1 MSNGLAAGCGYLM
14 TLGKPEDFVMDLKN
28 PNTIWIESLF
38 DVSQPYV
45 YVLVLPALVLFALG
59 FRSQAVVFSLGA
71 AAFFTFLGVT

>member
-1 MSNGLAAGCGYLM
+1 M

-45 YVLVLPALVLFALG
+45 YALVLPALVLFALG